1 MHLAR
6 HPGRVFSRAQLLDQ
20 VWGYQH
26 AGYEHTV
33 SSHINRLRTKVEA
46 DARHPDYVQT
56 VWGVGYK
63 FRD

>member
-1 MHLAR
+1 M
-6 HPGRVFSRAQLLDQ
+6 RVFSRTQLLDQ

-33 SSHINRLRTKVEA
+33 SSHINRLRTKVEPN
-46 DARHPDYVQT
+46 ARHPEYVLT